1 MKDPT
6 HPSKRS
12 MPSPTQD
19 LHLSSAFLP
28 FHFVRSNFPSILF
41 KFGRTLLPAPPPPP
55 PQPILHSW
63 IPQSIVSYYC
73 F

>member
-6 HPSKRS
+6 HPSNRS

-28 FHFVRSNFPSILF
+28 FHFVWSNFPSILF
-41 KFGRTLLPAPPPPP
+41 KFGRALLPP

-63 IPQSIVSYYC
+63 ISQSTVSYYC